1 MEETSFDS
9 AQNGATDN
17 PRREAVLRCAR
28 EAFVTQGYAAAKVEP
43 IARDAGVSTATLYA
57 LFDGKAGLFSAVI
70 DHAADEFADRVRGFD
85 IGGGDA
91 REQLLR
97 FCRAYADFMGDP
109 LVRSVFRLVI
119 SERRR
124 FNDVANRFVERGR
137 SDFGAVLIRILEDL
151 VDAGGLAP
159 IAKPSRAAGQL
170 LGMIEHTVFFVPL
183 VSGEDLKIRQTRAE
197 IVEDAVETFLARYG
211 ARQG

>member
-1 MEETSFDS
+1 MAETYSDS

-17 PRREAVLRCAR
+17 PRRETILRCAR
-28 EAFVTQGYAAAKVEP
+28 LAFVTQGYAAAKVEP

-57 LFDGKAGLFSAVI
+57 LFDGKTGLFSAVI

-85 IGGGDA
+85 TGGGDA

-97 FCRAYADFMGDP
+97 FSLAYAEFMGDP

-124 FNDVANRFVERGR
+124 FNDVANRFVDRGR
-137 SDFGAVLIRILEDL
+137 SDFGAVLIRILDNL
-151 VDAGGLAP
+151 VAAGGLSS

-170 LGMIEHTVFFVPL
+170 MGMIEHTIFFVPL
-183 VSGEDLKIRQTRAE
+183 VSGDDLKIRRSREEIAE
-197 IVEDAVETFLARYG
+197 EAVETFLARYS

>member
-1 MEETSFDS
+1 MAETYFES
-9 AQNGATDN
+9 AQNGAHDN

-28 EAFVTQGYAAAKVEP
+28 TAFVTQGYAAAKVEP
-43 IARDAGVSTATLYA
+43 IARDAGVSTATLYS
-57 LFDGKAGLFSAVI
+57 LFEGKAGLFSAVI

-85 IGGGDA
+85 IGGGGA

-97 FCRAYADFMGDP
+97 FSLAYAEFMGDP

-124 FNDVANRFVERGR
+124 FNEVANRFVERGR
-137 SDFGAVLIRILEDL
+137 SDFGAVLIRILDNL
-151 VDAGGLAP
+151 VEAGGLAS
-159 IAKPSRAAGQL
+159 IEKPSRAAGQL
-170 LGMIEHTVFFVPL
+170 MGMIEHTIFFVPL
-183 VSGEDLKIRQTRAE
+183 VSGDDLRIRRSREE
-197 IVEDAVETFLARYG
+197 IAEDAVETFLARYA